1 MELEHPQ
8 LYVNIWWKMIKESV
22 NELKRHDNYN
32 KFDNSK
38 DPLDLWNAVM
48 ELNMMTTDSKLEVII

>member
-1 MELEHPQ
+1 
-8 LYVNIWWKMIKESV
+8 MIKESV